1 MKSILAL
8 AIVLLSNIAISCT
21 SNQKIYEEFISTNI
35 SLPFSRME
43 QIGGDSIWNKDS
55 ELTHIVS
62 IDSIQCA
69 SCLANKIV
77 LWHEFEKE
85 IRQYN
90 RKYNICFILSGDNN
104 SSHTIFKRIRRFQ
117 GGESPMYIDRND
129 ELIKSN
135 PIIQSLPAFKSFII
149 NDKMQVIAFGDPIVN
164 KTVKKHMIEV
174 VSAYYSAK

>member
-8 AIVLLSNIAISCT
+8 AIVLLSNIAISCI

-55 ELTHIVS
+55 ELTHVVS

-90 RKYNICFILSGDNN
+90 RKYNICFILSGDKYP
-104 SSHTIFKRIRRFQ
+104 S
-117 GGESPMYIDRND
+117 E
-129 ELIKSN
+129 KSRLFSVQFA
-135 PIIQSLPAFKSFII
+135 P
-149 NDKMQVIAFGDPIVN
+149 
-164 KTVKKHMIEV
+164 
-174 VSAYYSAK
+174 YSAPSPSDYEHSSLMA